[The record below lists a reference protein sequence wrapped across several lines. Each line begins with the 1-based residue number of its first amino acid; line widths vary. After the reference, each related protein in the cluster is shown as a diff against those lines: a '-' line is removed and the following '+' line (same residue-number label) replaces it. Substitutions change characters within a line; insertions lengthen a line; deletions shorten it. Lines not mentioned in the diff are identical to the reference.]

1 MKIVTAGVLGMM
13 VAAGAYSASRDD
25 ATCGLTC
32 AMPEPST
39 PIVYKLDADLDAWTA
54 ELRTVI
60 ESPDAARIDAL
71 AQRMAGWS
79 AGEKLAS
86 AVSLD
91 TAAQR
96 AVLEAVLR
104 DLTFRRNDEAST
116 PPGWP
121 PMTPIGEVELKQ
133 FPAYR
138 AARIDTSSGL
148 PQGAF
153 FWQLFSHIQRNNVS
167 MTAPVEMG
175 TAVDEQGNAVS
186 SMAFLYE
193 HGEQGSLGKQGHV
206 DVVDVPAR
214 LAVVAGLRGEFDAR
228 AAAEARRQINAWLD
242 ASSEYRADG
251 EPRFDGYNGPG
262 TPSSRKYYEIVQS
275 VVKTP

>member
-1 MKIVTAGVLGMM
+1 MKIATAGVLGMM

-25 ATCGLTC
+25 GTCGTTC
-32 AMPEPST
+32 SMPEASNT
-39 PIVYKLDADLDAWTA
+39 FVYKLESDLEGFAS
-54 ELRTVI
+54 ELRGLI
-60 ESPDAARIDAL
+60 DAPDAARIDAL
-71 AQRMAGWS
+71 AKQMAGWS
-79 AGEKLAS
+79 AGQRLAS
-86 AVSLD
+86 ASGLEP
-91 TAAQR
+91 AAQR
-96 AVLEAVLR
+96 KVLQEVLQ

-138 AARIDTSSGL
+138 AARIDTTTGL

-153 FWQLFSHIQRNNVS
+153 FWQLFSHIQKNNVS

-175 TAVDEQGNAVS
+175 TAVDAQGNAVS

-193 HGEQGSLGKQGHV
+193 HGEQGTLGKQGYI

-214 LAVVAGLRGEFDAR
+214 LAVVVGMRGEFDAR
-228 AAAEARRQINAWLD
+228 DAADARKQINAWLE
-242 ASSEYRADG
+242 ANPAYRADG

-262 TPSSRKYYEIVQS
+262 TPLDRKYYEIVQP
-275 VVKTP
+275 VLATP